1 MPSDRR
7 ETACVYVR
15 EGRHVLLLDAGTGFR
30 RLVTEP
36 ELLDGVEELHVALSH
51 FHLDHTF
58 GLVGLPALRAVPVRE
73 VWAPGRLVGRSS
85 AEAMLQRL
93 LGPPFLAKDPADV
106 TTAFATAVR
115 ELDGDAE
122 IGPFRL
128 RVRLQPFHAGPTLA
142 FGVNDELVYCTD
154 TAYDPENAAFAR
166 GARVLLH
173 EAVHAADEI
182 ENMRHSAAGQAA
194 RIADAAAAERLVL
207 VHVQPEVRDDE
218 ALLRHA
224 RPRFEGATAVGHDGM
239 SL

>member
-15 EGRHVLLLDAGTGFR
+15 DGGHVLLLDAGTGFR

-36 ELLDGVEELHVALSH
+36 ALLDGVETLHVALSH

-58 GLVGLPALRAVPVRE
+58 GLVGLPAVRAVPVRE

-93 LGPPFLAKDPADV
+93 LGPPFLATAPADV
-106 TTAFATAVR
+106 TTSFATAVH
-115 ELDGDAE
+115 ELDGDTE
-122 IGPFRL
+122 IGPFRV
-128 RVRLQPFHAGPTLA
+128 RVRLQPLHAGPTLA
-142 FGVNDELVYCTD
+142 FVVNGELAYCTD
-154 TAYDPENAAFAR
+154 TAYDADNADFVR
-166 GARVLLH
+166 GARTLLH
-173 EAVHAADEI
+173 EAVHPADET
-182 ENMRHSAAGQAA
+182 ENYRHSAAGEAA
-194 RIADAAAAERLVL
+194 RIAAAAAVERLVL
-207 VHVQPEVRDDE
+207 VHVQPEVTDDE

-224 RPRFEGATAVGHDGM
+224 RARFEPAVVGQDGM